1 MQDLF
6 GLHLKSEKQL
16 WKLSE
21 AGTINALHFAAGA
34 ISHGTS
40 PNALWERVL
49 EQPVFQVECG
59 IRANAYKPTNI

>member
-34 ISHGTS
+34 ISHRTS
-40 PNALWERVL
+40 PKRFGSE
-49 EQPVFQVECG
+49 
-59 IRANAYKPTNI
+59 Y